1 MSYLVAAGGGQ
12 RRASALPPPA
22 SALPPPAPCG
32 TVQGMAFK
40 GGGQNMEFWN
50 LAVSGELTT

>member
-40 GGGQNMEFWN
+40 GGGQNMEF
-50 LAVSGELTT
+50 